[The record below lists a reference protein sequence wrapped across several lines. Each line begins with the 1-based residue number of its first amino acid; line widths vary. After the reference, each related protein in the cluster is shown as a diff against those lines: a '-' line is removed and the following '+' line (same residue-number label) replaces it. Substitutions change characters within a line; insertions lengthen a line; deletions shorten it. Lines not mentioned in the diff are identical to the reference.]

1 MIRTEL
7 DHRIDLRP
15 PLHRCYLHCST
26 LALHTFPKQ
35 RHNCTFSLNMR
46 LIVLQLQKEGTTL
59 PKPAAQQKAC
69 YGSSCSSSCSLC
81 ILSQVLLKTSAVG
94 ESEWLYPDS
103 FSGELI
109 SKLALEFNGCNG
121 ARHCPGSDPGND
133 NKLASN
139 IPGIAKKGT
148 GGCSQF
154 TLVQTISKK
163 CCMMS
168 PSILVYSV
176 NNAWFVCVCVCACVC
191 WFVFGALIYF
201 RQCSEAS
208 TWPTAP

>member
-1 MIRTEL
+1 MIWTEL

-15 PLHRCYLHCST
+15 PLHRCHLHCST
-26 LALHTFPKQ
+26 LALHTSPKQ

-103 FSGELI
+103 CGGGWVVFTVHFCSNHFQELLYDE
-109 SKLALEFNGCNG
+109 SFNIG
-121 ARHCPGSDPGND
+121 
-133 NKLASN
+133 L
-139 IPGIAKKGT
+139 
-148 GGCSQF
+148 
-154 TLVQTISKK
+154 
-163 CCMMS
+163 
-168 PSILVYSV
+168 
-176 NNAWFVCVCVCACVC
+176 
-191 WFVFGALIYF
+191 
-201 RQCSEAS
+201 QCK
-208 TWPTAP
+208 